1 MANLIASVAAA
12 IANDRQIETR
22 FLAAVHGPSAE
33 FLEDLG
39 LVKKSARW
47 VPKMLPDW
55 QKEERVLICN

>member
-47 VPKMLPDW
+47 VPKMLPD
-55 QKEERVLICN
+55 